1 MRPVTLATSRLGPAI
16 AVAACLVATPAEA
29 ALFRAADVSASI
41 DLQSGSA
48 RDRTPDAAGDVVAEL
63 DLGVIPNATFVDSVA
78 NYGRLGASVFTASSP
93 DITRAQ
99 GVAQA
104 DFDDEIV
111 VTSTTLAHGTP
122 IQVELQ
128 FWIDGTLTLQRD
140 EFSASGDLARSNL
153 SALVQASLIQNA
165 LGSQFVSLSVSD
177 GRDGRDVV
185 AAGGDSFTRLYS
197 AGNTLQT
204 AVFDT
209 LVGNTLN
216 IGGQIRVIGTSGA
229 GTSARADFLNSAHLT
244 LRGLTSADLRFIGTG
259 NNRDY
264 GVEVVPAPGGLLLLL
279 TALGGIALRQR
290 RA

>member
-1 MRPVTLATSRLGPAI
+1 MNTVTTGAPWRGPAI
-16 AVAACLVATPAEA
+16 AAAACLLAMPAEA

-41 DLQSGSA
+41 DLRSASA
-48 RDRTPDAAGDVVAEL
+48 RDRTPDAAGDVAAEL
-63 DLGVIPNATFVDSVA
+63 DFGVVPNATFVDSVA

-93 DITRAQ
+93 DITQAQ

-104 DFDDEIV
+104 NFDDEII
-111 VTSTTLAHGTP
+111 VTSTILAPGTP

-140 EFSASGDLARSNL
+140 GFPDSGDLARSNL

-165 LGSQFVSLSVSD
+165 PGSQFVSLFVSE

-204 AVFDT
+204 AIFDT

-229 GTSARADFLNSAHLT
+229 GTSASADFLNSAHLT
-244 LRGLTSADLRFIGTG
+244 LRGLTSTDLRFTGIGS
-259 NNRDY
+259 NRDY
-264 GVEVVPAPGGLLLLL
+264 GVEVVPAPGGLVLLL
-279 TALGGIALRQR
+279 TALGGIAMGR
-290 RA
+290 RRG